1 MKTFKL
7 LALAGVFASITSYQ
21 VLKEENIIKD
31 TGLGTIE
38 ALALIE
44 NDKDTENKYTY
55 QYPYGE
61 KCLIYVGGAYATG
74 KKVDC
79 FFGYDHPIC
88 VDCAL

>member
-1 MKTFKL
+1 MKTLKL
-7 LALAGVFASITSYQ
+7 LALAGIFASITSYQ

-44 NDKDTENKYTY
+44 NDKDTENKYSY

-61 KCLIYVGGAYATG
+61 KWAHLQKLGGFYKNIIFAQ
-74 KKVDC
+74 
-79 FFGYDHPIC
+79 
-88 VDCAL
+88 